1 MLFQREDA
9 SLKYASNE
17 SSLKQH
23 SRFGETGRR
32 SAFDELGNSR
42 LPGEIGCPPKFHPN
56 GFSAGIL
63 DPVRHIGYP
72 AEQPCGERSSPA
84 RRGQYKLAY
93 SDPKNGCSP
102 ECRKRSGRRYFQID
116 LLSPPKMI
124 LGAVDG
130 KRIGLLRQDRTV
142 RGKVD
147 RLMKAIVAVPTKRSS
162 TSNQQKPGAEKRP
175 VTAEKGGRLHMM

>member
-1 MLFQREDA
+1 MSARLFQREDA

-32 SAFDELGNSR
+32 STFDELGNSL

-84 RRGQYKLAY
+84 RRRQYELAY

-102 ECRKRSGRRYFQID
+102 ECRKRSGRRYFSD
-116 LLSPPKMI
+116 RP
-124 LGAVDG
+124 AVALKNDPGRSGWKTDRSASTGWNG
-130 KRIGLLRQDRTV
+130 KREGGPLDESDSCCTN
-142 RGKVD
+142 
-147 RLMKAIVAVPTKRSS
+147 KA
-162 TSNQQKPGAEKRP
+162 
-175 VTAEKGGRLHMM
+175 